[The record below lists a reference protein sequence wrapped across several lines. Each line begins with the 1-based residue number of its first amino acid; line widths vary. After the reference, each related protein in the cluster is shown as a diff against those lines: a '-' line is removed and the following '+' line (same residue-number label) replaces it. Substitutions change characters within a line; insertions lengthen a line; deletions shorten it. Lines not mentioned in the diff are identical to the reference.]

1 MKIKPQ
7 HLSILESLRDS
18 FIQKTG
24 KTLNELH
31 ELALPVMQED
41 INKIKDIG
49 VYTRWQLNRLAGFNG
64 YRVNGESL
72 ISVLYS
78 YMNDDHINTALKK
91 VWGI

>member
-1 MKIKPQ
+1 MKIKPH

-24 KTLNELH
+24 KTLDELH
-31 ELALPVMQED
+31 KLALPAMQED
-41 INKIKDIG
+41 IDRIKDIG
-49 VYTRWQLNRLAGFNG
+49 VYTRWQLNRLAGFHG
-64 YRVNGESL
+64 HKVNGESL
-72 ISVLYS
+72 VNVLYS